1 LNLSLF
7 RWLFL
12 LLVLLASPLKTRA
25 ATTNFFE
32 GFEAGLTN
40 WVVGDADPTSV
51 PAYWGIVN
59 SAFGGEGTHSG
70 NFKAYCAGIGY
81 GGSTNSPAYTNYM
94 ISYLSRTVNLSGM
107 TNATLTFWSRI
118 PDIETDYDYAR
129 VFINNTELWSTDQP
143 QANWTLV
150 TLNIEQFIGATQVLT
165 FQFLSD
171 STIIREGWYLDDI
184 TLTDASTPAP
194 PPTNDNFSAAQVL
207 VGSIG
212 SAGGTTRGATS
223 ETNELDPGNSIWYR
237 WTPYTNGT
245 VTFRTGGSVIDT
257 LLCVYRGNSFA
268 NLVRVACDDNGDT
281 NNASR
286 ISFNAAIGTN
296 YYLSIRGAAGAAG
309 FALLSWEQPNGIGAS
324 KLPDIFV
331 WTNAPNEF
339 LYGWFLDL
347 EEPTEPGRT
356 LLRVST
362 ATPNIGTGPL
372 ELRGSSTTPGV
383 YQRVFRVDGSY
394 YDRFAGNFTFH
405 PGHGHL
411 HFDNWINLHLRSVLT
426 NNGVGDII
434 ASGDKTSFSI
444 FDLTRYSSPPGS
456 PNSGV
461 YSGGLVQGL
470 SVGWADVY
478 SANLPDQW
486 IDVTDVPSGQYW
498 LEAIVD
504 PANNILES
512 NESNNVSRILIDL
525 LVPSSQPPPND
536 HFSNSIPITT
546 VTGGDVGFNFH
557 ATHELG
563 EPTHITANAVRSAW
577 WHWTAPSNMTARIS
591 TDGSDFDTVLA
602 IYTGTAVNALSLI
615 ASNNDAGVGN
625 NSLVTFNATAGTT
638 YRIVVDGF
646 DHNFGNIQLNVNPAF
661 NDAFA
666 NCLVITGVV
675 GSVSGSTRG
684 ATRQTG
690 EPNHAGVGSGTGS
703 IWYCW
708 TAPTNGP
715 VTFDTVGSSFD
726 TLLGI
731 YTGAT
736 VNGLIAVASD
746 NNSASNG
753 ASRVSFNAVANT
765 LYRIAID
772 GVPGSQGVVK
782 LNWAGPQPPSIVTPP
797 VSTNA
802 PAAASVTFRV
812 VAGGTSPF
820 SYQWRREG
828 VNLTNSDYIS
838 GAQSAALTLNKI
850 LPADIGAF
858 TVVITNIY
866 GAITSAPVNLIVLDN
881 PRVVYIDHVYG
892 HGGAFVRVP
901 VEIQS
906 LGNEHSVSFALLYD
920 PAILSNPRAT
930 NLPPGATLVLN
941 TNQVASGALGLSITL
956 PSNINF
962 GVGQFPVVDLM
973 FNTALVP
980 AGTQTPVG
988 FSDVPAEH
996 VVRDSAG
1003 VTLPALFVAGVVTLS
1018 PLHVDNGVWSN
1029 GVFRLNFAAGSG
1041 LRYAVDASTYLTNW
1055 TPIFTGTV
1063 VGTTFQFSD
1072 TNNAPYRFYRA
1083 RLVP

>member
-1 LNLSLF
+1 M
-7 RWLFL
+7 

-40 WVVGDADPTSV
+40 WVAGDADPTSV
-51 PAYWGIVN
+51 PAYWGIVDTN
-59 SAFGGEGTHSG
+59 FGGAGTHSG
-70 NFKAYCAGIGY
+70 NFKAYCAGVGY
-81 GGSTNSPAYTNYM
+81 GGSTNNPAYTNYM
-94 ISYLSRTVNLSGM
+94 ISYLSRTVNLVGM

-118 PDIETDYDYAR
+118 PSIESDYDYAR
-129 VFINNTELWSTDQP
+129 VFINNTEVWSTDLP

-150 TLNIEQFIGATQVLT
+150 SLNLEQFLGATQVLT

-171 STIIREGWYLDDI
+171 STVTREGWYLDDI

-223 ETNELDPGNSIWYR
+223 ETNELDPGNSIWFR

-286 ISFNAAIGTN
+286 VTFNATIGTN

-309 FALLSWEQPNGIGAS
+309 FALLSWEQPNGIGAT
-324 KLPDIFV
+324 KLPDLFV
-331 WTNAPNEF
+331 WTNAQNQY

-347 EEPTEPGRT
+347 EEPTQPGRT

-426 NNGVGDII
+426 NSGLGEIV

-444 FDLTRYSSPPGS
+444 FDLTHYSSPPGS

-486 IDVTDVPSGQYW
+486 IDVTEVPSGQYW

-525 LVPSSQPPPND
+525 VVPSSQPPPND
-536 HFSNSIPITT
+536 HFSNSIPIAT

-557 ATHELG
+557 ATHEPG
-563 EPTHITANAVRSAW
+563 EPNHITVNAVRSAW
-577 WHWTAPSNMTARIS
+577 WHWAAPSNMTARIS

-602 IYTGTAVNALSLI
+602 IYTGNAVNALSLV
-615 ASNNDAGVGN
+615 ASNNDAGAGN
-625 NSLVTFNATAGTT
+625 NSLVTFNATGGTT
-638 YRIVVDGF
+638 YRIAVDGF
-646 DHNFGNIQLNVNPAF
+646 DHNFGNIQVNVNPAL

-666 NCLVITGVV
+666 NCLSITGIV

-690 EPNHAGVGSGTGS
+690 EPIHAGVASGTGS

-708 TAPTNGP
+708 TAPANGP
-715 VTFDTVGSSFD
+715 FTFDTVGSSFD

-731 YTGAT
+731 YTGSA
-736 VNGLIAVASD
+736 VNGLTAVASD

-753 ASRVSFNAVANT
+753 ASRVTFNAVSNT

-782 LNWAGPQPPSIVTPP
+782 LNWAGPRPPSIITPP
-797 VSTNA
+797 LSTNA
-802 PAAASVTFRV
+802 PVGASVTFRV
-812 VAGGTSPF
+812 VAGGTAPF

-838 GAQSAALTLNKI
+838 GAQSAVLTLNKI
-850 LPADIGAF
+850 LPRDMGAF
-858 TVVITNIY
+858 TVVLTNIY

-881 PRVVYIDHVYG
+881 PRVVYIDSVYG
-892 HGGAFVRVP
+892 HGGGWVRVP

-906 LGNEHSVSFALLYD
+906 LANEHSVSFKLLFD
-920 PAILSNPRAT
+920 PAILSNPRLAS
-930 NLPPGATLVLN
+930 LPMPGATLALN
-941 TNQVASGALGLSITL
+941 TNQLASGALGVSLTL
-956 PSNINF
+956 PSNVNF
-962 GVGQFPVVDLM
+962 GVGHFTVVDLM
-973 FNTALVP
+973 FNAAVVP
-980 AGTQTPVG
+980 AGTETPVG

-1003 VTLPALFVAGVVTLS
+1003 VALPALFVAGVVQLS
-1018 PLHVDNGVWSN
+1018 PLHVDSGAWSN
-1029 GVFRLNFAAGSG
+1029 GVFRLDFAAGSG

-1063 VGTTFQFSD
+1063 SGTTFRFSD